1 MKYVLPIVIL
11 ALLGCQ
17 SVKKSETTEGTAGSV
32 GAASA
37 PEPQVAIEEV
47 GGPQA
52 GDELEPIYFKYD
64 SSKVEKGA
72 METLKQNALDLKK
85 NASANVQIEGHCDPR
100 GSDEYNFHLGEKRA
114 SAAKN
119 ALVKMGIEASR
130 IKIISY
136 GKDKVEGTGESAYAK
151 SRRASFVY
159 LQ

>member
-1 MKYVLPIVIL
+1 MRILLPLVVI

-17 SVKKSETTEGTAGSV
+17 SAKKNTSEPAQEKAA

-37 PEPQVAIEEV
+37 PEPKVTTEEV
-47 GGPQA
+47 SGPQA
-52 GDELEPIYFKYD
+52 GDELEPIFFKYN
-64 SSKVEKGA
+64 SAAIEKDA
-72 METLKQNALDLKK
+72 VETLKQNAMDLKK
-85 NASANVQIEGHCDPR
+85 NPNVQVQIEGHCDSR
-100 GSDEYNFHLGEKRA
+100 GSDEYNIHLGEKRA

-119 ALVKMGIEASR
+119 VLVKMGVEPQR

-136 GKDKVEGTGESAYAK
+136 GKDKATGNDESVWAK

>member
-1 MKYVLPIVIL
+1 MKIILSFAIL

-17 SVKKSETTEGTAGSV
+17 SAKKSETAEETTAAV
-32 GAASA
+32 APSA
-37 PEPQVAIEEV
+37 PEPQVSTEEV
-47 GGPQA
+47 NGPQA

-64 SSKVEKGA
+64 SSRVEKSA
-72 METLKQNALDLKK
+72 METLRQNALDLKK
-85 NASANVQIEGHCDPR
+85 NTSANVQIEGHCDPR
-100 GSDEYNFHLGEKRA
+100 GSDEYNFHLGERRA

-119 ALVKMGIEASR
+119 ALMQMGIEASR

-136 GKDKVEGTGESAYAK
+136 GKDKVEGTGEAVYAK

>member
-1 MKYVLPIVIL
+1 MKFILPITIL

-17 SVKKSETTEGTAGSV
+17 SAKKDDAVVESSGSM
-32 GAASA
+32 GAVSSPVNMA
-37 PEPQVAIEEV
+37 VEEV
-47 GGPQA
+47 SGPQA

-64 SSKVEKGA
+64 SSKVEGNA
-72 METLKQNALDLKK
+72 FAILKQNAMDLKK
-85 NASANVQIEGHCDPR
+85 NGATTVQIEGHCDPR

-114 SAAKN
+114 SAAKS
-119 ALVKMGIEASR
+119 ALVKMGIEPSR

-136 GKDKVEGTGESAYAK
+136 GKDKVEGHSEALYAK